1 MTLELPRLVL
11 LDPPWKYND
20 RRETRKDNPG
30 KKAKFGIGVQRRYI
44 TMTPFEMGELRP
56 LIEAC
61 TSPDAYMLMWA
72 VPPMFEEAIDV
83 IHMLGF
89 DYKTIAFVWVKTQQ
103 DYEDELEWLTQWE
116 QEGDEYDN
124 WYGPGGYTPSN
135 VELLLIARR
144 PGHGLWHPNTGAKP
158 RQVQPARHPRTPDG
172 KIWHSRKPAL
182 FQDLLVKWLDPH
194 CQQHQPPLELFATE
208 RKPGWTGVGWDLQFR
223 RIEEV
228 LPRLAKVYQAQDLR
242 LGERLGLQHVV

>member
-1 MTLELPRLVL
+1 MLLLPRVVL
-11 LDPPWKYND
+11 LDPAWAYND

-61 TSPDAYMLMWA
+61 TRPDAYMFMWA
-72 VPPMFEEAIDV
+72 VPPMLEEAIDV

-89 DYKTIAFVWVKTQQ
+89 DYKTIAFVWVKTYEDFT
-103 DYEDELEWLTQWE
+103 DYEFLMECRNQDDT
-116 QEGDEYDN
+116 
-124 WYGPGGYTPSN
+124 WYGPGAYTPSN
-135 VELLLIARR
+135 CELLLLARR
-144 PGHGLWHPNTGAKP
+144 PGHGLWHPNTGEKP
-158 RQVQPARHPRTPDG
+158 RQVQPARHPRTPEG

-182 FQDLLVKWLDPH
+182 FQDLILKWLDPY

-208 RKPGWTGVGWDLQFR
+208 RKPGWTGVGWDLQHQR
-223 RIEEV
+223 MEEV
-228 LPRLAKVYQAQDLR
+228 LPKLADVYQTQDLR